1 MAGSS
6 SQILVPFPKPH
17 IVRLLKYV
25 FSCLL
30 LIILLLLSGCST
42 PGKAP
47 VSTRGKVVK
56 SQLLQ
61 RPKHYRVA
69 KGDTLYSISWR
80 FSIGYHTL
88 ARWNGLRSPY
98 TIYPGQRIR
107 LYALSSNKR
116 SSSASKKITGKVK
129 VVAGNTQKHQATKKQ
144 SRSTSLASKGNKST
158 KKSSNTVLKLHWNWP
173 TKGIVVQ
180 RFIKGDPQRKGV
192 TIGGR
197 SGASIRAAEAGKV
210 VYAGSG
216 LIGYGKLI
224 IIKHNKNYLSA
235 YGHNR
240 KILVKE
246 GVQVKKGARI
256 AEMGTGSTG
265 RPLLHFEIRRNG
277 APTDPIKL
285 LPRRR

>member
-1 MAGSS
+1 MSGV
-6 SQILVPFPKPH
+6 SQQFLVPSPKPY
-17 IVRLLKYV
+17 VARLLQYAL
-25 FSCLL
+25 FCLL
-30 LIILLLLSGCST
+30 LAFLLPLAGCST
-42 PGKAP
+42 PSKAP

-56 SQLLQ
+56 SQSAQ
-61 RPKHYRVA
+61 RPKYYRVA

-80 FSIGYHTL
+80 YSIGYHTL

-98 TIYPGQRIR
+98 VIYPGQRIR
-107 LYALSSNKR
+107 LYALTSNKR
-116 SSSASKKITGKVK
+116 SGGLSKKISRKVK
-129 VVAGNTQKHQATKKQ
+129 VVTGDRQKSQTTKNQ
-144 SRSTSLASKGNKST
+144 SRSTSLASKRNKSA

-173 TKGIVVQ
+173 TKGVVVQ
-180 RFIKGDPQRKGV
+180 RFVKGNPQRKGV
-192 TIGGR
+192 TIGGK

-240 KILVKE
+240 KILVTE
-246 GVQVKKGARI
+246 GAQVKKGARI